1 MRFVVILFLLV
12 ISWGSFSQTIPIEK
26 DTNIVFIECE
36 PKFPG
41 GHTAMILFIQD
52 NFDFTEIDSA
62 KFDSGRV
69 YITFYVEKDGSIS
82 EMDILNNKR
91 ESIKRVNTNPLSS
104 MPNWTPACDLHGP
117 IRDKVFI
124 PINF

>member
-1 MRFVVILFLLV
+1 MRFVVILIFSV
-12 ISWGSFSQTIPIEK
+12 IPWCSFSQTFPIEK

-41 GHTAMILFIQD
+41 GYSAMNEFIRD
-52 NFDFTEIDSA
+52 NFDSSDIDSS
-62 KFDSGRV
+62 KFDTSRI
-69 YITFYVEKDGSIS
+69 YISFYVETDGSIS
-82 EMDILNNKR
+82 ETDILNNKR
-91 ESIKRVNTNPLSS
+91 ESIKKINSNPFSS